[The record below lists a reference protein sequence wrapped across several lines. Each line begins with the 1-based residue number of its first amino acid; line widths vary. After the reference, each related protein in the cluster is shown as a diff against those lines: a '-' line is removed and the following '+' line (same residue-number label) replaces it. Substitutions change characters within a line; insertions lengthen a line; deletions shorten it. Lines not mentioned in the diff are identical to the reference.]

1 MNYTLIIFQKIGDMI
16 YLGHLDFQ
24 NLWERLIRISGLPI
38 CYSEGFHKTM
48 KYNLIQ
54 PLGLGIEGDNEY
66 LHLTLQQ
73 PIESTD
79 LMQRLT
85 RILPEGLVIKKILPT
100 RFNAKW
106 FHRHKHS
113 AVYIVDTNKVLPEN
127 FLASIPSILSWKNL
141 SPKQLSIRV
150 INSSAEQ
157 TNVRNLFSGQPG
169 LDIMKL
175 KRVRLLYS
183 G

>member
-1 MNYTLIIFQKIGDMI
+1 MYYTLIIFQKIGDMI

-24 NLWERLIRISGLPI
+24 NLWERLIRILELPI

-48 KYNLIQ
+48 KYNLVQ
-54 PLGLGIEGDNEY
+54 PLGLGIEGNHEY

-73 PIESTD
+73 PIESSD
-79 LMQRLT
+79 LMRNLT
-85 RILPEGLVIKKILPT
+85 RILPEGLVVKKIVAT

-113 AVYIVDTNKVLPEN
+113 AVYQIDLNKPLPEN
-127 FLASIPSILSWKNL
+127 FISAIPSILSQQYL
-141 SPKQLSIRV
+141 SPKQLEIHV
-150 INSSAEQ
+150 VNSPTQQ
-157 TNVRNLFSGQPG
+157 TNVRNLFSGQPT

-175 KRVRLLYS
+175 
-183 G
+183 

>member
-1 MNYTLIIFQKIGDMI
+1 MYYTLIIFQKIGDMI

-24 NLWERLIRISGLPI
+24 NLWERLIRILELPI

-48 KYNLIQ
+48 KYNLVQ
-54 PLGLGIEGDNEY
+54 PLGLGIEGNHEY

-73 PIESTD
+73 PIESSD
-79 LMQRLT
+79 LMRNLT
-85 RILPEGLVIKKILPT
+85 RILPEGLVVKKIVAT

-113 AVYIVDTNKVLPEN
+113 AVYQIDLNKPFPEN
-127 FLASIPSILSWKNL
+127 LYRPSLHSFPAIPFT
-141 SPKQLSIRV
+141 KQLEIHV
-150 INSSAEQ
+150 VNSPTQQ
-157 TNVRNLFSGQPG
+157 TNVRNLFSGQPT

-175 KRVRLLYS
+175 KRVRLYS
-183 G
+183 R